1 MELILFGAPGVGK
14 GTQAKILA
22 DMKNLYHISTGDIL
36 REAVKN
42 GTELG
47 KIAKSIMEK
56 GELVPDHIIA
66 GIVKEALQS
75 DKAKNG
81 FILDGYPRS
90 VDQASALD
98 KIFDELNIKNV
109 KLVIVDAEDAVLI
122 DRITGRKICTV
133 CGYILSKGDLLKENK
148 CPSCGNV
155 DSFVKR
161 KDDNEEVVKRR
172 LSIYHET
179 TKPVL
184 DYFKGKTESITVD
197 GMQPIEKV
205 TQDIIAKLK

>member
-1 MELILFGAPGVGK
+1 MQLILFGAPGVGK

-22 DMKNLYHISTGDIL
+22 EKNKLFHISTGDIL

-47 KIAKSIMEK
+47 KAAKSIMEK
-56 GELVPDHIIA
+56 GELVPDEIIA

-81 FILDGYPRS
+81 FILDGYPRT
-90 VDQASALD
+90 VDQAKMLD
-98 KIFDELNIKNV
+98 AIFTELKIDNV
-109 KLVIVDAEDAVLI
+109 KLVIVDAEDSILI
-122 DRITGRKICTV
+122 DRITGRRICTS
-133 CGYILSKGDLLKENK
+133 CGYILSKGDILKDNK
-148 CPSCGNV
+148 CPSCGSI

-172 LSIYHET
+172 LAIYHET
-179 TKPVL
+179 TIPVL
-184 DYFKGKTESITVD
+184 DYFKGKAEYISVD
-197 GMQPIEKV
+197 GTQEIEKV
-205 TQDIIAKLK
+205 THDILAKLK